1 VVAAVVTSCVLTTGV
16 AEAMLGPALI
26 YTSSSTET
34 NYLTD
39 GANWAQ
45 AEGKRTAYVVLD
57 SLTGDYVCIHYD
69 SKAKSYEL
77 TDRGVLT
84 AATVP
89 GARSNTRVYTRFYGD
104 VGLVLSGSAGPM
116 TYGGTVVVAAKSL
129 KGNQVQYDEAGI
141 GNWKVSWR
149 LDKKT
154 EQSVAG
160 GWTVPETVEFLKGLL
175 DGTGYLETPEGPVYI
190 PGGTFAMGDSLG
202 DGALHELPVH
212 AVTLDPFYMS
222 RCEITNQQYC
232 EFLNAFLVLG
242 QITVTAGVVYQADSG
257 TTYPYCDTLEAHPES
272 QIEYSAGVFTALAKG
287 GRDISR
293 DPAQRVSWYGAAAYC
308 NWRSIFEGLDH
319 CYDPI
324 TWDCDFTKN
333 GYRLPTEAQWEYAAR
348 GGVAAW
354 RFPWG
359 DTISH
364 TQANYWSSLF
374 YAYDVSLTGAYH
386 PTWNDGV
393 MPYTSPG
400 GSYLANRYGL
410 CDMAGNVLEWCN
422 DRFGDYSAGL
432 QTNPTGP
439 AAGAGRVYRGGSWFG
454 DASDARMACRDAG
467 LPTDRFNTVGFRVV
481 RDVQ

>member
-1 VVAAVVTSCVLTTGV
+1 VVTSCVLTTGV

-175 DGTGYLETPEGPVYI
+175 DGTGYLETPEGLVCI
-190 PGGTFAMGDSLG
+190 PGGTFAMGDSLS
-202 DGALHELPVH
+202 DGHPGELPVH
-212 AVTLDPFYMS
+212 VVTLDRFYM
-222 RCEITNQQYC
+222 RRYEITNEEYSV
-232 EFLNAFLVLG
+232 FLQGAIG
-242 QITVTAGVVYQADSG
+242 RGDITMTAGVAYQTGSG
-257 TTYPYCDTLEAHPES
+257 TTLPYYATSAAEPHS
-272 QIEYSAGVFTALAKG
+272 QIEYNAAPFATFNVLTKQ
-287 GRDISR
+287 GRDMSN
-293 DPAQRVSWYGAAAYC
+293 DPVQGVTWYGAAAYC
-308 NWRSIFEGLDH
+308 NWRSIQEGLDP
-319 CYDPI
+319 CYDTA
-324 TWDCDFTKN
+324 TWDCDFSKN

-359 DTISH
+359 DTIAH
-364 TQANYWSSLF
+364 AQANYFSFAAW
-374 YAYDVSLTGAYH
+374 AYDVSPTDSYH
-386 PTWNDGV
+386 PTWADGIL
-393 MPYTSPG
+393 PYTSPIG
-400 GSYLANRYGL
+400 HFAANRYGL

-422 DRFGDYSAGL
+422 DWYDAYTAAP

-439 AAGAGRVYRGGSWFG
+439 AGGTERVYRGGSWLGF
-454 DASDARMACRDAG
+454 AETARVAYRNSLGPDGYANCI
-467 LPTDRFNTVGFRVV
+467 GFRVV
-481 RDVQ
+481 RNTN